1 MLFRSR
7 QTDGV
12 NLNQNSGTT
21 SHKGI
26 EYQIRYIVTP
36 SLEIQLN
43 GTKTKHTYVNTIIKG
58 VDVSGNEM
66 NAAPQFFNN
75 LSISWKPYK
84 IFRTA
89 IEWQHQSNYYM
100 DETNTMKYPGFD
112 ILNARMAIAIKKSEL
127 WLHILNLTNTY
138 YSTMATK
145 NFSVK
150 GSSAYSYYLGEP
162 RAITIGWKW
171 TID

>member
-1 MLFRSR
+1 
-7 QTDGV
+7 
-12 NLNQNSGTT
+12 
-21 SHKGI
+21 
-26 EYQIRYIVTP
+26 
-36 SLEIQLN
+36 
-43 GTKTKHTYVNTIIKG
+43 
-58 VDVSGNEM
+58 
-66 NAAPQFFNN
+66 
-75 LSISWKPYK
+75 
-84 IFRTA
+84 
-89 IEWQHQSNYYM
+89 M
-100 DETNTMKYPGFD
+100 DETNTMKYPGFN
-112 ILNARMAIAIKKSEL
+112 ILNARMAIAIKESEL